1 MKAWLA
7 YAGVGLVA
15 VAALAGLAP
24 VLVPSGAVGAVWFA
38 AALAWVLQLIA
49 FAGLVAVRERSELF
63 LAGWLGGL
71 VLRFGV
77 VGLVA
82 YWLSRSGVLP
92 LAPALVSLVG
102 FVFVLLLMEPLF
114 LRRGLQTR

>member
-1 MKAWLA
+1 M
-7 YAGVGLVA
+7 YAGAGLV
-15 VAALAGLAP
+15 VVLAGAGVAMLFVTAQE
-24 VLVPSGAVGAVWFA
+24 AGAVWFSA
-38 AALAWVLQLIA
+38 GLAWVLQLIA
-49 FAGLVAVRERSELF
+49 FAALIAVRARNDLF

-77 VGLVA
+77 VGAVA
-82 YWLSRSGVLP
+82 VWLSRSAVFP
-92 LAPALVSLVG
+92 LEAALVSLVA

>member
-1 MKAWLA
+1 MRAWLS
-7 YAGVGLVA
+7 YAGAGLVVVLA
-15 VAALAGLAP
+15 GAGLATL
-24 VLVPSGAVGAVWFA
+24 LVPATAVGAVWFA
-38 AALAWVLQLIA
+38 AWLAWVLQLIA

-63 LAGWLGGL
+63 LVGWLSGL

-77 VGLVA
+77 VGVVA

-92 LAPALVSLVG
+92 LAPALVSLVA